1 MAMPTGLFPEAEARN
16 SVSPATQQNKTSRLP
31 DRIAATDATDAT
43 ARRIGN
49 TPQSLT
55 ARIRVKPD
63 PNPVEFN
70 PTDGDDFGPSKT
82 AQTLTL
88 ATGGIEPRMVIIQK
102 SQDTAQK
109 PEDRF
114 EAIGSDNRD
123 TAEFKAWLNGT
134 PIDGEVPTVDHN
146 ITESLKAM
154 EGDQGP
160 AAFSMAC
167 PVPHAVGDRHPT
179 TSCHGTSA
187 EAVDNDA
194 LTERETKG
202 GTVTIPADGS
212 TAAPELQTARATVA
226 RPKKKLPT
234 RFHVEG
240 HTSPNRKVGAVN
252 TFAPDAA
259 AKILVVKTAE
269 DDTPQPGQHLACLHG
284 AVSGEPT
291 GRMRAGLVE
300 SSSSGATVIPPGD
313 TPASGVAILPRLSGV
328 PIAEAT
334 SSDGQ
339 FPATMTIGNGQEP
352 DSNAFQIA
360 DDSIDERFREL
371 LSIEIDETSE
381 SWPQGS
387 TKGGRSRFNVV
398 MPDNDKILANLPGLN
413 TTVLAKAEDTREATR
428 QLQLARRPKAGPT
441 ATPQS
446 ASVGTVVGVAG
457 VIG

>member
-31 DRIAATDATDAT
+31 DRIAAGDTT

-55 ARIRVKPD
+55 ARIRFKPD
-63 PNPVEFN
+63 PNPFGFN
-70 PTDGDDFGPSKT
+70 STDCHDFDLSKT

-88 ATGGIEPRMVIIQK
+88 ATGGIQPRTIIIQR
-102 SQDTAQK
+102 SQDTAQE
-109 PEDRF
+109 PEDCF
-114 EAIGSDNRD
+114 KTIGSSNRD
-123 TAEFKAWLNGT
+123 TAAFKARLNGT
-134 PIDGEVPTVDHN
+134 PIDGEVPTVVRN
-146 ITESLKAM
+146 ITESLKVM
-154 EGDQGP
+154 GGDKGP
-160 AAFSMAC
+160 AAYSMSC
-167 PVPHAVGDRHPT
+167 PVLHSMSDRNPT
-179 TSCHGTSA
+179 KSCQGTPA
-187 EAVDNDA
+187 ETVDDDA
-194 LTERETKG
+194 LTEHETNG
-202 GTVTIPADGS
+202 GTVKMPADGG
-212 TAAPELQTARATVA
+212 TAAPEMQTAQATFA
-226 RPKKKLPT
+226 WPGENLPI
-234 RFHVEG
+234 RFQVEG
-240 HTSPNRKVGAVN
+240 HTAPNRKSGAVN
-252 TFAPDAA
+252 PFTPDAA
-259 AKILVVKTAE
+259 AKTLVVKTVD

-284 AVSGEPT
+284 AVSVKPT
-291 GRMRAGLVE
+291 GRIQTGLAE
-300 SSSSGATVIPPGD
+300 GGSSGPTMIPPGD

-339 FPATMTIGNGQEP
+339 FPATMTIGSGQEP

-398 MPDNDKILANLPGLN
+398 MPDNDKILANLPSLN